1 MGGSVGPSAETW
13 TFLGP
18 VRHRRIAVVRV
29 RARAR
34 LRVPAVAP
42 EPEFQARL
50 QRDPMAEHLTTR
62 GLERRPHT
70 RHHRLG
76 RSRTDVKP
84 SANSALCTNTPENPG
99 RLHGWIGQS
108 FDLAANASQ
117 S

>member
-18 VRHRRIAVVRV
+18 VRHRRIAVV

-50 QRDPMAEHLTTR
+50 QRDPMAEHVATR

>member
-18 VRHRRIAVVRV
+18 VRHRRIAVV

-50 QRDPMAEHLTTR
+50 QRDPMAEHVATR

-76 RSRTDVKP
+76 RSRTDGP
-84 SANSALCTNTPENPG
+84 ATAG
-99 RLHGWIGQS
+99 R
-108 FDLAANASQ
+108 
-117 S
+117 